1 MHIPHRLS
9 TYRPSLTV
17 YFPFTYPFFAYLSI
31 FLLPGC
37 HFTVPT
43 DSPYWALSS
52 SVQQRSSSLG
62 GDGPTGVSA
71 LLGFYGASLAGCT
84 QDGVLLELLGL
95 SYVFEMQST
104 SFLSLSLSLS
114 LSLEYWPGQGTL
126 APYRDLCSPH
136 KICISQRSITSFVD
150 GRLWELLS
158 LKSCD

>member
-114 LSLEYWPGQGTL
+114 LLSTGQD
-126 APYRDLCSPH
+126 R
-136 KICISQRSITSFVD
+136 
-150 GRLWELLS
+150 ELLHPTETCVHHTRS
-158 LKSCD
+158 ASHSGQSQVLLMVDCGNFCH